1 MAWDDGDDDADHG
14 SNVCNLMLCFVLLW
28 CAERRLW
35 FHVIGGRK
43 DTYYGF
49 PITCT
54 GANGPKRNF
63 SLPYAKKGVQR
74 RVIVNATKMSIYLL
88 TDRPFELGV
97 YTVLDNGMEQGTIKP
112 ANSPAYNA
120 TEYSICLLLWRQGF
134 AAMMLLPVGIAV
146 IAIAV
151 IAIIA
156 VVVATVV
163 VATVVV
169 VVVVQKKDTEDE

>member
-1 MAWDDGDDDADHG
+1 
-14 SNVCNLMLCFVLLW
+14 
-28 CAERRLW
+28 
-35 FHVIGGRK
+35 
-43 DTYYGF
+43 
-49 PITCT
+49 
-54 GANGPKRNF
+54 
-63 SLPYAKKGVQR
+63 
-74 RVIVNATKMSIYLL
+74 MSIYLL

-97 YTVLDNGMEQGTIKP
+97 YTVLDNGMEQGTIKS

-151 IAIIA
+151 IATVVVVASCCRWHSRRHHHSCRHHRCYHSSRHRHSRRRYTVVVVAVIAIIA

-163 VATVVV
+163 VT
-169 VVVVQKKDTEDE
+169 QSSPSPLLPSQSSP